1 MADRHLER
9 RKYEQDIDPLDNPA
23 REVYFRKDDRDNA
36 EKVKDKV
43 AEAGNDTRN
52 ANQYVKFVNA
62 HLQDK
67 VSKLERLKAEQ
78 RKFEQELDM
87 FKVEPSAPQP
97 SQATENKARDS
108 ENILIVNDLSAL
120 INKYG
125 FEKLSAALDS
135 ILNKKQ

>member
-9 RKYEQDIDPLDNPA
+9 RKYEQDIDPLDNPT

-87 FKVEPSAPQP
+87 FKVEPSAHQP

-108 ENILIVNDLSAL
+108 ENIMIVNDLSAL

>member
-9 RKYEQDIDPLDNPA
+9 RKYEQDIDPLDNPI
-23 REVYFRKDDRDNA
+23 REVFFREDTRDNA

-43 AEAGNDTRN
+43 TEAGNDTRN

-62 HLQDK
+62 HLQDR

-78 RKFEQELDM
+78 KKFEQELDM
-87 FKVEPSAPQP
+87 FKVDPSTPQQN
-97 SQATENKARDS
+97 QATQNKARDS
-108 ENILIVNDLSAL
+108 ENALIVNDLSEL

-135 ILNKKQ
+135 ILNKRQ

>member
-9 RKYEQDIDPLDNPA
+9 KKYEQDIDPLDNPT
-23 REVYFRKDDRDNA
+23 REVYFRKDGRDNA

-52 ANQYVKFVNA
+52 ANQYVKFLNA
-62 HLQDK
+62 HVQDK
-67 VSKLERLKAEQ
+67 VSKLEKLKAEQ
-78 RKFEQELDM
+78 RKFEEELNM
-87 FKVEPSAPQP
+87 FKVDPSTPQ
-97 SQATENKARDS
+97 QNQTAEKKVQDS
-108 ENILIVNDLSAL
+108 ENVLIVNDLSAL
-120 INKYG
+120 ISKYG

>member
-1 MADRHLER
+1 LADRHLER
-9 RKYEQDIDPLDNPA
+9 RKYEQDIDPLDNPT
-23 REVYFRKDDRDNA
+23 REVYFRKDGRDNA

-43 AEAGNDTRN
+43 VEAGNDTRN
-52 ANQYVKFVNA
+52 ANQYVKFLNA
-62 HLQDK
+62 HVQDK

-87 FKVEPSAPQP
+87 FKVDPSAPQP